1 MDTGMNARRKG
12 PAGWLA
18 GPLLTACIVLIFLV
32 LPQGQALAEGATY
45 YVAPWGNNAS
55 PGTFAQPWAS
65 IDYAAMMAQA
75 GDTII
80 IRGGIYE
87 EWVETRRSGAPGAP
101 ITFRAYPGE
110 RPILD
115 GYRLEW
121 GTGFAIAGEHS
132 YIRLE
137 GLTIRNFSGYGLVLW
152 GSNHHIEL
160 VNLEIYGCDTALR
173 LTEFAIPGSTVE
185 DVLVE
190 GLYLH
195 DNALLGMDCSPGP
208 CRRLTIRD
216 TISARN
222 GTGNNTAADGFA
234 FESGEDILVERCQA
248 YRNAGDGF
256 DFKTAGTRLSRVLSW
271 GNVRNGIKLWN
282 VGAALENSISRDN
295 GLAGVVLEAG
305 GTYTLTN
312 NVVAH
317 NALETGDYGMYV
329 AYDPPAAAELRLF
342 NNIFAFNGSGV
353 YFGEHVL
360 LWEDHNLY
368 YSREDSEIQAAF
380 TSRVDYSRLDL
391 NTGLWYIETGNG
403 RHSASIDPAFR
414 DPAARDYHLRPDSPA
429 IDAGSTAWAPA
440 VDFDGVPRPQG
451 LAADIGAYEWIV
463 WGNRVWMP
471 LLQR

>member
-1 MDTGMNARRKG
+1 MNIRGKG
-12 PAGWLA
+12 PAGQLA
-18 GPLLTACIVLIFLV
+18 GPLWLFCIMLL
-32 LPQGQALAEGATY
+32 LLLYPQAEVHAQGATY
-45 YVAPWGNNAS
+45 YVAPWGSNSN

-65 IDYAAMMAQA
+65 IDYAAMMAHA
-75 GDTII
+75 GDTIV

-101 ITFRAYPGE
+101 ITIRAYPGE

-115 GYRLEW
+115 GYRLDW
-121 GTGFAIAGEHS
+121 GIGFAVAGGHS

-137 GLTIRNFSGYGLVLW
+137 GLVIRNFQSYGLVLW
-152 GSNHHIEL
+152 GNNHHIEL
-160 VNLEIYGCDTALR
+160 VNLEIYGSDTALR
-173 LTEFAIPGSTVE
+173 LTEFAVPGSTVE
-185 DVLVE
+185 DVLIE

-216 TISARN
+216 TIAARN

-248 YRNAGDGF
+248 YLNAGDGF
-256 DFKTAGTRLSRVLSW
+256 DFKTAQTRLSRVLSW
-271 GNVRNGIKLWN
+271 GNARNGIKLWN

-305 GTYTLTN
+305 GSYTLTN

-317 NALETGDYGMYV
+317 NALESGDYGMYV

-414 DPAARDYHLRPDSPA
+414 DPAHRDYHLRDDSPA
-429 IDAGSTAWAPA
+429 IDAGSTFWAPA

-451 LAADIGAYEWIV
+451 LAADIGAYEWFARR
-463 WGNRVWMP
+463 NRLWLP
-471 LLQR
+471 LLRR